1 MIINKSNITRK
12 DFFVMQEK
20 PKTLNLS
27 FVDVRMKSYDNKL
40 YIN

>member
-12 DFFVMQEK
+12 DFFVMQGK
-20 PKTLNLS
+20 PKTLNFL
-27 FVDVRMKSYDNKL
+27 FVDIKMKSYDSKL